1 MTTAGS
7 FSEYESDYSDDSSVD
22 SDTSSLDSDSSP
34 DISNSSPDD
43 SDASPDDS
51 DASPD
56 DSNSSPDVSE
66 VIDSSS
72 SDSGHNEGGSDGNDS
87 AQQLQ
92 VRDGRRLKEL
102 PGIEGYWIMD

>member
-7 FSEYESDYSDDSSVD
+7 FSEYESDYSDTSSLD

-34 DISNSSPDD
+34 DI
-43 SDASPDDS
+43 S

>member
-34 DISNSSPDD
+34 DISDANPDDSDVSPDD
-43 SDASPDDS
+43 SD
-51 DASPD
+51 
-56 DSNSSPDVSE
+56 SSPDVSE